1 MVVRMPAR
9 RLSGSTTD
17 SASRVAFLGPIR
29 TYSHQV
35 TRKRFNGSEYTLI
48 PYDTIREVVHA
59 LLPTTQQE
67 HKRASWAV
75 IPIENSYFGPVLE
88 STQVLSEPLVKQH
101 TRSIGLPIK
110 FKIQHSL
117 LAHHLNPTPTHR
129 RFSRIYSHP
138 QDNDQYIKTK
148 YPGIEEIPQQLSV
161 LLLVLITIWILTCLI
176 SIFQM
181 LEQFI

>member
-1 MVVRMPAR
+1 MPAR

-29 TYSHQV
+29 TYSHQ
-35 TRKRFNGSEYTLI
+35 YTL
-48 PYDTIREVVHA
+48 YFQ
-59 LLPTTQQE
+59 TTQQE

-138 QDNDQYIKTK
+138 QALGQ
-148 YPGIEEIPQQLSV
+148 
-161 LLLVLITIWILTCLI
+161 
-176 SIFQM
+176 
-181 LEQFI
+181 